1 MDETGFVTVTERRN
15 NISVLMSIFKKKYH
29 NLCRQWYWMPTG
41 VVILAVISMALLF
54 GIRAIAERQR
64 IAFEYVD
71 DIMDIQLSTADF
83 HLEFEDALSKGADKD
98 VDKAFAELDKA
109 AGFADVLLF
118 GGPSENGT
126 VLPPMKE
133 PAFLWLA
140 GKIRTRLD
148 TLKEIAL
155 ERARHREIA
164 GPGSTLDD
172 RFNEVF
178 KEFQNDGRAL
188 EFAVEKERMADQVE
202 KRRFFYTIL
211 LLWAFIVAAS
221 ILGLYSR
228 ERGRR
233 RAEQALQKS
242 YEEMDQRIRTATAKN
257 IALQVETLKAAHLAS
272 IGKLA
277 AGVAHEINNPIN
289 GIINYARILSNKS
302 VKGSA
307 ENEVAERISK
317 EGKRIAGIVKSLLS
331 FARDNKEEKKSVR
344 VENILHEA
352 LILTESQMRK
362 EGVQI
367 RIGLPDGLPAIAAN
381 PQQIQ
386 QVFMNIINNAQY
398 ALNQRYPG
406 EHEDKVLDITCEE
419 TAAQEGPFV
428 RVTFHDRGIGIAHDA
443 LDKIMH
449 PFYST
454 KPKGEGTGLGL
465 SISHGIIADHGGR
478 LAVESIQGAYT
489 KVLVDLPAAERQE
502 GERVGR

>member
-1 MDETGFVTVTERRN
+1 
-15 NISVLMSIFKKKYH
+15 MSIAGKKLH

-41 VVILAVISMALLF
+41 VVILAVLSSALLF
-54 GIRAIAERQR
+54 GIRSIADRQR
-64 IAFEYVD
+64 MAFEQVND
-71 DIMDIQLSTADF
+71 LMDIQVRTGNF
-83 HLEFEDALSKGADKD
+83 HLWLQEALANGTSEDAAKTFEDLGA
-98 VDKAFAELDKA
+98 AMR
-109 AGFADVLLF
+109 FADVLLF
-118 GGPSENGT
+118 GGTAENGT
-126 VLPPMKE
+126 VLGPLQD
-133 PAFLWLA
+133 PALLWLA
-140 GKIRTRLD
+140 GKIRTNLD
-148 TLKEIAL
+148 TMKELARQRIRNRENGGSDLVLDERFNAVFREFQKDSKAL
-155 ERARHREIA
+155 E
-164 GPGSTLDD
+164 S
-172 RFNEVF
+172 
-178 KEFQNDGRAL
+178 
-188 EFAVEKERMADQVE
+188 AVETERMKDQVE
-202 KRRFFYTIL
+202 KRRFFYAIL
-211 LLWAFIVAAS
+211 LLWTFIVTAS

-242 YEEMDQRIRTATAKN
+242 YEEMDQKIRTAIAKN
-257 IALQVETLKAAHLAS
+257 TALQVEALRAAHLAS

-307 ENEVAERISK
+307 ENDVAERISK

-344 VENILHEA
+344 VESILQEA
-352 LILTESQMRK
+352 LILTESQLRK
-362 EGVQI
+362 EGMRVQI
-367 RIGLPDGLPAIAAN
+367 DLPEGLPAVTAN

-398 ALNQRYPG
+398 ALNQKYPG

-419 TAAQEGPFV
+419 TDTDGSPFV
-428 RVTFHDRGIGIAHDA
+428 RVIFHDRGIGIARDA

-478 LAVESIQGAYT
+478 LAVESVQGAYT
-489 KVLVDLPAAERQE
+489 KVLVDLPAAERLE
-502 GERVGR
+502 GEKVRG